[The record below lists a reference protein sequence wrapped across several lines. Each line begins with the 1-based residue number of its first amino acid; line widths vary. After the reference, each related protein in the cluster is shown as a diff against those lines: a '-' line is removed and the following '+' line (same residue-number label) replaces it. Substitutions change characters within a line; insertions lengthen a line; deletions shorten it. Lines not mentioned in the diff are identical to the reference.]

1 MAGRGPMTPSLLAV
15 SGPSPLWYLTRGT
28 GLVALVLLTA
38 SMVLGILGTS
48 RFARPGWP
56 RFATQGL
63 HRNVS
68 LLVLVLLAIHIL
80 TAELDTFAP
89 VGWLAVVVP
98 FVSSY
103 RPIWLGLGTL
113 AFDLFLALILTS
125 VLRARLG
132 QRTWRVVHWLAYLSW
147 PVALV
152 HGLGTGT
159 DSRLGWVVFVTVA
172 CIAAVVMA
180 GAWRLAHGWPSR
192 AGTRLAGGA
201 AGALALVVLVAWTM
215 TGPLRPGW
223 AKRAGTPPSLLAG
236 ARALPASNG
245 AASASGSPPTSSPR
259 GAQVLPA
266 PPFSASLSGHLSQ
279 GGPGSSGQVTIR
291 IDLRMSGEA
300 SGILDITLWGQTA
313 DGGVALDTSTVS
325 FRPAAA
331 AKQYRGQ
338 VVALDGDQMV
348 ASVTSGLAPPLDLA
362 VTLHIDPATGSVQGT
377 LHAQRAAGSPGD
389 GSSEGGGGQ

>member
-1 MAGRGPMTPSLLAV
+1 MTPSLLAV

-38 SMVLGILGTS
+38 SVVLGILGTS

-68 LLVLVLLAIHIL
+68 LLVVVFLAVHIL

-98 FVSSY
+98 FLSSY
-103 RPIWLGLGTL
+103 RAIWLGLGTL
-113 AFDLFLALILTS
+113 AFDLILALVLTS
-125 VLRARLG
+125 LLRARLG
-132 QRTWRVVHWLAYLSW
+132 HRTWRAVHWLAYLSW
-147 PVALV
+147 PVALA

-172 CIAAVVMA
+172 CIAAVVVA

-236 ARALPASNG
+236 ARARPASTG
-245 AASASGSPPTSSPR
+245 VAPASGLPPASSPS
-259 GAQVLPA
+259 GATDLPA
-266 PPFSASLSGHLSQ
+266 PTFSASLSGHISEE
-279 GGPGSSGQVTIR
+279 GPGPSGQVTIR
-291 IDLRMSGEA
+291 IDLRMSGGA
-300 SGILDITLWGQTA
+300 SGTLDITLRGQTA
-313 DGGVALDTSTVS
+313 DGGVALDASTVS
-325 FRPAAA
+325 FGPTTAPSRY
-331 AKQYRGQ
+331 QGQ
-338 VVALDGDQMV
+338 VVTLDGEQMV
-348 ASVTSGLAPPLDLA
+348 ASVTSASASPLDLA
-362 VTLHIDPATGSVQGT
+362 IALHIDPTTGSVQGT
-377 LHAQRAAGSPGD
+377 LHAQRAAGSSGD
-389 GSSEGGGGQ
+389 GGSASEGGGG